1 MKFILL
7 FFLKIFT
14 IKCENKCFVE
24 FRFGDW
30 DIECKERND
39 KKKDIELKKVKLDD
53 IKKKPTALQLFN
65 ELKISNFFNEG
76 NGTTDDKNI
85 CDNNPDFLGVV
96 IYKKVEIRDKCYL
109 YGYIDLRNPGP
120 DCEITSFDDLKKKI
134 DSNPV
139 DYKDT
144 CIVFYFER
152 KGYIEN
158 IKKYEKE
165 IKVVG
170 IETTTWGGG
179 GTEKEICKIS
189 TTDKIK
195 TQIQD
200 DLSRKKDYEFIQLKA
215 LIDEEKEINNKLNNT
230 KEFDDVALDVK
241 DGNKCLPKTIKEI
254 KDLGGSFETKF
265 DIREKIYKINVSF
278 KRNFTITITPPTNY
292 KVVSIFEKPF
302 ELNNIKFK
310 DFNLSTIIKEIA
322 SEMSKIICDKDN
334 NEKLKKEGGNVDGYD
349 LNHIFDIDRNNDHW
363 YDDIGY
369 DSKELNITCTD
380 KDNHIITKKITN
392 DDGLKK
398 ECIFLKK
405 DGIVEIS
412 FVVGEFSQLLKS
424 VFIQIYI
431 EPTNDYVLCDR
442 VPKKLVIPLNIEE
455 VAKLKD
461 DQDFKEKFKNLIKE
475 EFMKFLRKQ
484 GIQSNTSGEINI
496 KIPEELFDLLEKD
509 SDGNIKKV
517 EQIEDC
523 SRVIIKF
530 NDNAVGRFCKKEG
543 EADPAPFDPDTDE
556 AYKNNPNSPITTINH
571 TPIQEN
577 IQDIKKEDI
586 KNLSCCAKCMKCCC
600 CCKNN
605 NNSNI
610 KRSNSI

>member
-1 MKFILL
+1 MVKRNFLIFILL

-14 IKCENKCFVE
+14 IKCDDNKCFVE
-24 FRFGDW
+24 FKFAGW
-30 DIECKERND
+30 DIECKESND
-39 KKKDIELKKVKLDD
+39 TKKDIELKKVKLDD
-53 IKKKPTALQLFN
+53 IKNKPTALQLFN
-65 ELKISNFFNEG
+65 DLKRSNFFNEG

-96 IYKKVEIRDKCYL
+96 IYKKVEIRDKCYH
-109 YGYIDLRNPGP
+109 YEYIDLRNPGP

-134 DSNPV
+134 NSNPV

-170 IETTTWGGG
+170 IETTTWGGN

-189 TTDKIK
+189 KTDKIK

-200 DLSRKKDYEFIQLKA
+200 DLSTKDNHEFIQLKA

-230 KEFDDVALDVK
+230 KEFDNVELDVK
-241 DGNKCLPKTIKEI
+241 DNNKCLPKTIREI
-254 KDLGGSFETKF
+254 KELGGSFETKF
-265 DIREKIYKINVSF
+265 NTFGKIYKINVSF
-278 KRNFTITITPPTNY
+278 KRNFTITIKPPTNY

-302 ELNNIKFK
+302 DLKNIKFK
-310 DFNLSTIIKEIA
+310 DFNLSTIIHEIA
-322 SEMSKIICDKDN
+322 SEMSKTVCDKNKD
-334 NEKLKKEGGNVDGYD
+334 LKKEGGDVDGYD
-349 LNHIFDIDRNNDHW
+349 LEHIFDIDRNNDEW
-363 YDDIGY
+363 YEYIGY
-369 DSKELNITCTD
+369 DSKELNITYTD
-380 KDNHIITKKITN
+380 EDSNIITKKITN
-392 DDGLKK
+392 DNDLKK

-405 DGIVEIS
+405 NGIVKIE

-424 VFIQIYI
+424 VFIQINI
-431 EPTNDYVLCDR
+431 EPTDDYVLCDR

-455 VAKLKD
+455 VTKLKD
-461 DQDFKEKFKNLIKE
+461 NPDFNEKFENLIKE
-475 EFMKFLRKQ
+475 EFIKFLRRQ
-484 GIQSNTSGEINI
+484 GIKSETIGENNL
-496 KIPEELFDLLEKD
+496 KIPKELFDLLKKDLYGKITNVEGMNDCEK
-509 SDGNIKKV
+509 
-517 EQIEDC
+517 
-523 SRVIIKF
+523 VIIKF

-543 EADPAPFDPDTDE
+543 EADPATFDPDTDE
-556 AYKNNPNSPITTINH
+556 KYKDNPNEPIVTINH
-571 TPIQEN
+571 KKD
-577 IQDIKKEDI
+577 DIPDQKLTKE
-586 KNLSCCAKCMKCCC
+586 LGCCAKCMKCCC

-605 NNSNI
+605 DKR